1 MGITVDTTN
10 YLLIKH
16 LKTQSRHGMADKSF
30 LDNFNKGLKELSN
43 SGAQKYIKE
52 LGDGFDAFKESIMES
67 KDYLTN
73 SIEVLSANVS
83 EYEKLSNGVGRAL
96 TLQDAYNKAVL
107 AQIQSATYL
116 ETVNSK
122 LNKSFG
128 MSSERA
134 YDFSKRLRDI
144 GISFSD
150 TSDAMSRGDADLMK
164 YAGSLKNL
172 TGGMIASSKATTAN
186 QKTLITGQSFLQD
199 NIGLSETA
207 AQSFELYA
215 AGLGKSGIEASIG
228 ISAMAEALAG
238 STGLDATQLTSDIL
252 EGVSGLSSDIQAQ
265 YSRMPGN
272 LELAVLKAR
281 ALGTSMEKLSSV
293 GNTLLNIE
301 SSIGSELEYQQ
312 LTGRR
317 LLTDQGK
324 SLTNEYR
331 MATVRGD
338 GAKQAALMAEFVE
351 KEGDSLKNNMFARKK
366 AAELFGVQESEL
378 LSMVNQRKLLAKYD
392 MEDILKM
399 SDVSEAEII
408 KKMEAKGAE
417 QKDIEELFKLRDT
430 RTTAE
435 RSEAYLESINSKI
448 LGKSQIAVSGTTT
461 TSTSGKE
468 FVAAMAQATKAP
480 LDFAN
485 KMSTTF
491 SDETFIKGLGA
502 VGAMADKIKTVTDP
516 VGTLTKLTPVLG
528 AAINK
533 LLDPIKTAAAIIP
546 TQKQETPPAA
556 DNITKPTGGSGGRA
570 IGGPVSAGSS
580 YLVGERGPEIV
591 TFKNAGKVTPTNQT
605 KSMLNASSNINYAA
619 LGAAVAQALQS
630 TPIYTTIVADNL
642 YGSTSMNG
650 KKRIG

>member
-16 LKTQSRHGMADKSF
+16 LKTQSRHGMAAGF
-30 LDNFNKGLKELSN
+30 LDKFNDGLNTLTN
-43 SGAQKYIKE
+43 SGAQKFIKE
-52 LGDGFDAFKESIMES
+52 LNDDFDEFQKTLMTTSTYIGDATAV
-67 KDYLTN
+67 LT
-73 SIEVLSANVS
+73 ANVS

-96 TLQDAYNKAVL
+96 TLQNSYNKAVL

-128 MSSERA
+128 MSSARA

-144 GISFSD
+144 GIGFSANAG
-150 TSDAMSRGDADLMK
+150 AMSRGDADLMK

-172 TGGMIASSKATTAN
+172 TGGMIASSKATKAN
-186 QKTLITGQSFLQD
+186 QQELITGQSFLQD

-215 AGLGKSGIEASIG
+215 VGLGKSGIEASIG

-238 STGLDATQLTSDIL
+238 TTGLDATQLTSDIL
-252 EGVSGLSSDIQAQ
+252 EGVAGLSSDIQAQ

-293 GNTLLNIE
+293 GTTLLNIE

-338 GAKQAALMAEFVE
+338 GAKQAALMAEFVQ

-417 QKDIEELFKLRDT
+417 AKDIEELFKLRDT

-448 LGKSQIAVSGTTT
+448 LGKSQITGEGTTP
-461 TSTSGKE
+461 TSGKD
-468 FVAAMAQATKAP
+468 FVAAMDQATKAP
-480 LDFAN
+480 LQFAN

-491 SDETFIKGLGA
+491 SDQTFIKGLGA
-502 VGAMADKIKTVTDP
+502 IGAMADKIKTVTDP
-516 VGTLTKLTPVLG
+516 VTDLTSNLPALG
-528 AAINK
+528 AAIQD
-533 LLDPIKTAAAIIP
+533 LFAPIKATLAIIP
-546 TQKQETPPAA
+546 AQKSEIEAATTTPNA
-556 DNITKPTGGSGGRA
+556 DGRA
-570 IGGPVSAGSS
+570 SGGPVSAGSS

-630 TPIYTTIVADNL
+630 TPIYATLVTDNL